1 MHIQTVFAIFAMAS
15 KSKTPPAMVTAQPLP
30 PTGTGS
36 SRASTTALATS
47 LQPGQLSGS
56 LFASL
61 LSAVQELE
69 RRLDNKLAD
78 FKADVRQA
86 QDEAATKVVSKMWHD
101 KPYEYKKKSHEE
113 QARFNA
119 QVEET
124 IQEAQEA
131 LTALE
136 ETPSLQ
142 LARDALEK
150 GARLLTERL
159 KLIKIA
165 YRSANGWGVV
175 TEYTADELA
184 DDCDDE
190 KRLEKAEKAAERK
203 VVLQK
208 RKRPQPTAAKYPPHP
223 PRLQPQYGV
232 GYHSPQQLG
241 PSTSVGIRSPAPP
254 LLQRAMGPCFA
265 CGEMG
270 HLRSQCPKMQS
281 LERKWYPSHDH
292 MLMHEFVPHG
302 SALDVAQCCSGNC
315 PTLLC
320 DSVSAGEVS
329 VCERSDVPGNVVMM
343 RDVVDIDPE
352 NIWAVSFCSES
363 CIL

>member
-1 MHIQTVFAIFAMAS
+1 MKCGGKYDATYVDPSLNM
-15 KSKTPPAMVTAQPLP
+15 PE
-30 PTGTGS
+30 
-36 SRASTTALATS
+36 STTALATS

-56 LFASL
+56 RFASL
-61 LSAVQELE
+61 LSAIKESE

-86 QDEAATKVVSKMWHD
+86 QDEAATKAVSKMRHD
-101 KPYEYKKKSHEE
+101 KPYEYKKESHEE

-124 IQEAQEA
+124 VQEAQEA

-142 LARDALEK
+142 RARDALEK
-150 GARLLTERL
+150 GARLLTERQ

-165 YRSANGWGVV
+165 DRSANGWGVV

-184 DDCDDE
+184 DDSDDE

-203 VVLQK
+203 AVLRK
-208 RKRPQPTAAKYPPHP
+208 RKRPQPTAAKHPPLP

-241 PSTSVGIRSPAPP
+241 PSTSVGIRSPPPP
-254 LLQRAMGPCFA
+254 LLQRAMGP
-265 CGEMG
+265 
-270 HLRSQCPKMQS
+270 
-281 LERKWYPSHDH
+281 
-292 MLMHEFVPHG
+292 VPLAG
-302 SALDVAQCCSGNC
+302 RWGICEASAPRCRA
-315 PTLLC
+315 
-320 DSVSAGEVS
+320 
-329 VCERSDVPGNVVMM
+329 
-343 RDVVDIDPE
+343 
-352 NIWAVSFCSES
+352 
-363 CIL
+363 

>member
-1 MHIQTVFAIFAMAS
+1 MHVQTVFALLPMAS
-15 KSKTPPAMVTAQPLP
+15 KSTTPPATVTAQPLP
-30 PTGTGS
+30 PTGAGS
-36 SRASTTALATS
+36 SRASATALATS

-56 LFASL
+56 QVASL
-61 LSAVQELE
+61 LSAIQQSE
-69 RRLDNKLAD
+69 RHLDNKLAD

-86 QDEAATKVVSKMWHD
+86 HDEAATKAVSKMRHD

-124 IQEAQEA
+124 VQEVQEA

-142 LARDALEK
+142 RARDALEK
-150 GARLLTERL
+150 GARLLTERQ

-165 YRSANGWGVV
+165 HRSANGWGVV

-184 DDCDDE
+184 DDSDDE
-190 KRLEKAEKAAERK
+190 KHLEKAEKAAERK
-203 VVLQK
+203 AVLQK
-208 RKRPQPTAAKYPPHP
+208 RKCPQPTAAKHP
-223 PRLQPQYGV
+223 PLPLWLQPQYGV
-232 GYHSPQQLG
+232 GYHSPLPQQQLG

-270 HLRSQCPKMQS
+270 HL
-281 LERKWYPSHDH
+281 
-292 MLMHEFVPHG
+292 
-302 SALDVAQCCSGNC
+302 
-315 PTLLC
+315 
-320 DSVSAGEVS
+320 
-329 VCERSDVPGNVVMM
+329 
-343 RDVVDIDPE
+343 
-352 NIWAVSFCSES
+352 
-363 CIL
+363 